1 MFGLICRPFRQLSS
15 GRLLPSLCL
24 LLSLLA
30 LAPGGC
36 GGKLQEGQADRS
48 EYHAASFPFSS
59 LTAAEAVR
67 RAYRGLLWRDPDAMG
82 GAYFTN
88 LVQTEGDTGWLKTLA
103 AIAESDEFR
112 RHIRP
117 HSDGEILAQM
127 YEGML
132 GPMRPVDPSGE
143 AAFLPHIRANRITLV
158 AQAIGQSAEFYDRL
172 RATPPPPPPPP
183 LHPSPLVGR
192 LRIEAGS
199 FVDDRGPVL
208 PIFCHFGEAF
218 SRYVRDPAAVQR
230 QLDVIA
236 RAGYHGIRFWTTLG
250 GAYWAGREIND
261 SVTAGYWDKLRDFLI
276 ELRSRKLRAVVSQG
290 DIGRIVDRRAFASR
304 LSDVMDAVD
313 AAASVA
319 IVEGGNETWQT
330 GETDPRRLAEFVG
343 WIKARHPATLYTLSS
358 PPGETKAELDAWSID
373 PANMFDVHGYRGG
386 HFWDKIRHIFSISYE
401 GLPSRR
407 LGWQGEPTGPGAA
420 VSVTENKAELDDN
433 TLAGMAAM
441 SLMARQAWCYM
452 SGPGVLFDSP
462 LEAQPGF
469 YSVPQIRAALPAD
482 VMRFTTLIHGG
493 ERWASQ
499 RIFAVRGDTRCDHAL
514 SADGRFVVIIYGPS
528 LTYDQVKPAT
538 IEKVTDLGGKVR
550 IITGRL

>member
-1 MFGLICRPFRQLSS
+1 MFCLICRRVLS
-15 GRLLPSLCL
+15 RVLLRVASLCL
-24 LLSLLA
+24 MVALLGTGPS
-30 LAPGGC
+30 GC
-36 GGKLQEGQADRS
+36 SGEVLKDPAGPAQYYAS
-48 EYHAASFPFSS
+48 SFPFTS
-59 LTAAEAVR
+59 LTAGDAVR

-82 GAYFTN
+82 GAWFKS
-88 LVQTEGDTGWLKTLA
+88 LVETEGETGWKKTLA
-103 AIAESDEFR
+103 ALAESDEFR
-112 RHIRP
+112 RTIRP
-117 HSDGEILAQM
+117 HSDDEILAQM
-127 YEGML
+127 YEGLL
-132 GPMRPVDPSGE
+132 GPRRPVDPSGA

-158 AQAIGQSAEFYDRL
+158 AQAIGQSDEFYDRL
-172 RATPPPPPPPP
+172 RATPPPPPPP

-236 RAGYHGIRFWTTLG
+236 RTGYHGIRFWTTLG
-250 GAYWAGREIND
+250 GSYWAGREISD
-261 SVTAGYWDKLRDFLI
+261 AVTPGYWDKLRDFLI
-276 ELRSRKLRAVVSQG
+276 ELRSRNLRAVISQG
-290 DIGRIVDRRAFASR
+290 DIGRIVDRRTFATR
-304 LSDVMDAVD
+304 LADVLDVVD
-313 AAASVA
+313 AAQSVA

-373 PANMFDVHGYRGG
+373 PADLFDVHGYRGG

-401 GLPSRR
+401 GLPRRR
-407 LGWQGEPTGPGAA
+407 LGWQSEPTGPGAA
-420 VSVTENKAELDDN
+420 VSVTEHKAELDDH

-469 YSVPQIRAALPAD
+469 YSVPQIRAALPSD

-499 RIFAVRGDTRCDHAL
+499 RIFAARGDTRCDHAL
-514 SADGRFVVIIYGPS
+514 SADGRFVVLIYGPS
-528 LTYDQVKPAT
+528 LTYDQVKSAT
-538 IEKVTDLGGKVR
+538 IERVTDLGGKVR